1 MERYY
6 SLSSYLK
13 NKFGVKVGKVCLDGG
28 FTCPNRDGT
37 LSNLGCIYCSERGSG
52 EFAGCIGAKT
62 ISEQIAHQKTMY
74 GGKWKVEKYIA
85 YFQNFTNTYK
95 PVSEL
100 RKIYDEALSD
110 KDIVGLDIA
119 TRADCMDLE
128 RIELL
133 KEYDEK
139 TETWIELGMQSIH
152 EKTLDFINRGYSHEY
167 FDKKACELIDE
178 GFKII
183 VHMILGLPTETR
195 EDMLE
200 TFEYVKELHPFGVK
214 IHSLYVD
221 KHSRLG
227 KLYTE
232 KPFPVLTEE
241 EYVNLVCD
249 GMEIL
254 PRDIVYH
261 RITGDP
267 VRENLIVPDWTKHK
281 CAVISSIQ
289 KELKKRNIDFV
300 DGGRNEN

>member
-1 MERYY
+1 MASHVQTEMENLANWVA
-6 SLSSYLK
+6 STALK
-13 NKFGVKVGKVCLDGG
+13 VEAV
-28 FTCPNRDGT
+28 
-37 LSNLGCIYCSERGSG
+37 NLQD
-52 EFAGCIGAKT
+52 A
-62 ISEQIAHQKTMY
+62 SEQNRFLSKSHTKKLCTAESGKSKNTSHIFKTS
-74 GGKWKVEKYIA
+74 GKE
-85 YFQNFTNTYK
+85 
-95 PVSEL
+95 
-100 RKIYDEALSD
+100 
-110 KDIVGLDIA
+110 IVGLDIA
-119 TRADCMDLE
+119 TRADCMDFD
-128 RIELL
+128 RIKLL
-133 KEYDEK
+133 KEYDKK

-167 FDKKACELIDE
+167 FDKKARELIDD

-183 VHMILGLPTETR
+183 VHIILGLPTETR

-227 KLYTE
+227 KLYME

-267 VRENLIVPDWTKHK
+267 VRENLIVPNWTKHK

-289 KELKKRNIDFV
+289 KELKRRNIDFV
-300 DGGRNEN
+300 

>member
-37 LSNLGCIYCSERGSG
+37 LSNFGCIYCSERGSG

-95 PVSEL
+95 PVPKL

-128 RIELL
+128 RIDR
-133 KEYDEK
+133 K
-139 TETWIELGMQSIH
+139 S
-152 EKTLDFINRGYSHEY
+152 
-167 FDKKACELIDE
+167 
-178 GFKII
+178 
-183 VHMILGLPTETR
+183 V
-195 EDMLE
+195 
-200 TFEYVKELHPFGVK
+200 V
-214 IHSLYVD
+214 
-221 KHSRLG
+221 
-227 KLYTE
+227 
-232 KPFPVLTEE
+232 
-241 EYVNLVCD
+241 
-249 GMEIL
+249 
-254 PRDIVYH
+254 
-261 RITGDP
+261 
-267 VRENLIVPDWTKHK
+267 
-281 CAVISSIQ
+281 
-289 KELKKRNIDFV
+289 
-300 DGGRNEN
+300 